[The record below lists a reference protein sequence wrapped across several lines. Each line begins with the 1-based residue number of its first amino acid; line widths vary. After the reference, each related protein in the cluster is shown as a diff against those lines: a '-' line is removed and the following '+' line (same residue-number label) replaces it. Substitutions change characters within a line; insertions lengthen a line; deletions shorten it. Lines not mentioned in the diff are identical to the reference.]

1 MGFILTNLNKSVI
14 WSERWIKMYPFY
26 VDGEKVFSFSYKPSK
41 GVVKDDDTGKWY
53 EITEVEQGRR
63 RKVYGK
69 ETINLDGMNWQPYKN

>member
-1 MGFILTNLNKSVI
+1 
-14 WSERWIKMYPFY
+14 MYPFY

-53 EITEVEQGRR
+53 EITKVEQGRG

-69 ETINLDGMNWQPYKN
+69 ETCNLDGWDWKPYKN

>member
-1 MGFILTNLNKSVI
+1 
-14 WSERWIKMYPFY
+14 MYPFY

-53 EITEVEQGRR
+53 EITVVEQGRG

-69 ETINLDGMNWQPYKN
+69 ETINLDGMNWQPYKD